1 MAPEFFAAFG
11 HDGIGII
18 GTPTINSGDMA
29 AIMMVAI
36 QALEKRTVE
45 LKNKKAGLRELREKI
60 AQLNRLRTETAEL
73 TCKQAH
79 FESIAGRLEALE
91 VKFKFP
97 LQWHVVSGENL
108 AEAKPSTWIIRQL
121 RRCSWVQV
129 CSFV

>member
-1 MAPEFFAAFG
+1 MIWNYIG
-11 HDGIGII
+11 HDPDKFRHHGPWRRSSSRPLATMESGLSV
-18 GTPTINSGDMA
+18 TPTINSGDMA

-36 QALEKRTVE
+36 QALEKRTAE
-45 LKNKKAGLRELREKI
+45 LKNKKAGIRELREEI

-79 FESIAGRLEALE
+79 FERIAGRLEALE

-108 AEAKPSTWIIRQL
+108 AEAKP
-121 RRCSWVQV
+121 
-129 CSFV
+129 